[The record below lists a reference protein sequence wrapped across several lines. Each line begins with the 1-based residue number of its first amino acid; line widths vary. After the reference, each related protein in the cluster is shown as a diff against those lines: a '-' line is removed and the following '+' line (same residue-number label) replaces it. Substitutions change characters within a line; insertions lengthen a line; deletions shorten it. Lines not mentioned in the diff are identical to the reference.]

1 MNPCSLNTD
10 DKPPYR
16 LSCLQQ
22 LRSPT
27 DTLYIMKT
35 LWRALYSFRGVKISP
50 IFLSFKVV
58 LISVHGTVSE
68 PQAIGNIYLPPVIS
82 KHDDVIKWKHFP
94 RYWPFVRGIHRPP
107 CEFPTQRPVTRSFD
121 VFFDLHPNKRLS
133 KQWWGWWF
141 ETSPCPLRRHRDEF
155 KRGKNIYFV
164 YGSKS
169 IGPFSLFVF
178 PGYRCDVVWRVYRP
192 NWGNIYKKKNKRLLS

>member
-1 MNPCSLNTD
+1 MTSSN
-10 DKPPYR
+10 
-16 LSCLQQ
+16 
-22 LRSPT
+22 
-27 DTLYIMKT
+27 
-35 LWRALYSFRGVKISP
+35 
-50 IFLSFKVV
+50 
-58 LISVHGTVSE
+58 
-68 PQAIGNIYLPPVIS
+68 GNIFRVTGHLCGEFSAP
-82 KHDDVIKWKHFP
+82 
-94 RYWPFVRGIHRPP
+94 PP

-141 ETSPCPLRRHRDEF
+141 ETSPCPLRRHRNEF

-192 NWGNIYKKKNKRLLS
+192 NWGNIYKKKIKGCCHNKWFGMYLYYIISLIQKSVPKWKWFIFFYKTYDDITNQERPILIVINKYVASSVDTDHVISEK